1 MSLGHLLKHHKL
13 FFVYLVLF
21 FIVGAVDMFNLD
33 RLIYKAVCDMVAPV
47 SGSPCPPYYDIP
59 IWSVY
64 LSLAVLAGLYHVHD
78 EIRTSNKHLSTHK
91 H

>member
-1 MSLGHLLKHHKL
+1 MNLKNLVRHHKL
-13 FFVYLVLF
+13 FFVYLILF
-21 FIVGAVDMFNLD
+21 FFVGAVDMFNLD
-33 RLIYKAVCDMVAPV
+33 RLTYKAVCDMVSPV

-78 EIRTSNKHLSTHK
+78 EIRTSNKHLSSRK
-91 H
+91 